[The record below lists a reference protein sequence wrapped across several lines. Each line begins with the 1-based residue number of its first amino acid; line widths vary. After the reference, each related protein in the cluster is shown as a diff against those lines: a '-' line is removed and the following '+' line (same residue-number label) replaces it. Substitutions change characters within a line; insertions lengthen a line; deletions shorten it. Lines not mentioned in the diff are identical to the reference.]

1 MRLADHTIL
10 LRSLGLRLFIEARR
24 LPTLFSAHVVC
35 FRLIQDEALLHPD
48 GAVFIRKLC
57 AARRRP
63 KKEIHHEK
71 KVILNYFFLE
81 VKKNDKTLY
90 NMK

>member
-1 MRLADHTIL
+1 MEQR
-10 LRSLGLRLFIEARR
+10 FIQM
-24 LPTLFSAHVVC
+24 AH
-35 FRLIQDEALLHPD
+35 
-48 GAVFIRKLC
+48 FIRKLC

-63 KKEIHHEK
+63 TKEIHHEK